1 MTVALD
7 RGYCR
12 VKIDRKDGFSFEPT
26 CGLMA
31 FRASLSLLILVKI
44 VSGVAAA
51 PGVELDVE
59 TELDDDKPTIEIR
72 NPVIAY
78 SFSTN

>member
-7 RGYCR
+7 VGYCR
-12 VKIDRKDGFSFEPT
+12 VKIDRKDGFSCEPT

-44 VSGVAAA
+44 VSGVAA

-59 TELDDDKPTIEIR
+59 TELDEDKPTIEIR
-72 NPVIAY
+72 IPVNAC
-78 SFSTN
+78 SFSAN

>member
-1 MTVALD
+1 MTVAVD

-12 VKIDRKDGFSFEPT
+12 VKIDRKAGVSFEPT

-78 SFSTN
+78 CFSTN

>member
-7 RGYCR
+7 GGYCR
-12 VKIDRKDGFSFEPT
+12 VKIDRKDGVSCEPT

-59 TELDDDKPTIEIR
+59 TELDDDKPTMEIR
-72 NPVIAY
+72 NPVSAY
-78 SFSTN
+78 SFSIN

>member
-1 MTVALD
+1 
-7 RGYCR
+7 
-12 VKIDRKDGFSFEPT
+12 
-26 CGLMA
+26 MA

-59 TELDDDKPTIEIR
+59 TELDDDKPTIEI
-72 NPVIAY
+72 
-78 SFSTN
+78 